1 MFKKILLLIGLSV
14 FGFNAAVA
22 QKDNE
27 ARKVLDKT
35 AAIVGKKGGAL
46 ANFKLTSGK
55 MGSINGTISIKGN
68 KFYAR
73 TSKATVWFNG
83 KTQWSYL
90 PSTNEVNVSNP
101 NESQQAAMNPYT
113 FINMYKSGY
122 KLSMNKVG
130 RDYQVHL
137 VAEKGNKGIPELYV
151 LVDQTYKPKQVKMK
165 RGGEWTTIAISNFQH
180 KNLSDHLFSFN
191 SKDFPSAEVIDLR

>member
-1 MFKKILLLIGLSV
+1 MLKKVLLLICLSV
-14 FGFNAAVA
+14 FAFNAAKA
-22 QKDNE
+22 QKDND

-35 AAIVGKKGGAL
+35 AAIVGNKGGAL

-55 MGSINGTISIKGN
+55 IGTINGTISIKGN

-130 RDYQVHL
+130 QDYQVHL
-137 VAEKGNKGIPELYV
+137 VAEKGNKGIPEIYV
-151 LVDQTYKPKQVKMK
+151 LVDAAYKPKQVKMK
-165 RGGEWTTIAISNFQH
+165 RGGEWSTITISNFQQ

-191 SKDFPSAEVIDLR
+191 SKDFPSAEVVDLR

>member
-1 MFKKILLLIGLSV
+1 MLKKVLLLICLSV
-14 FGFNAAVA
+14 FAFNATKA
-22 QKDNE
+22 QTDNE

-35 AAIVGKKGGAL
+35 AAIVGNKGGAL
-46 ANFKLTSGK
+46 ANFKLTSSKIGT
-55 MGSINGTISIKGN
+55 INGTISIKGN

-83 KTQWSYL
+83 QTQWSYL

-113 FINMYKSGY
+113 YINMYKSGY

-130 RDYQVHL
+130 HDYQVHL
-137 VAEKGNKGIPELYV
+137 VAEKGNKGIPEIYV
-151 LVDQTYKPKQVKMK
+151 LVDATYKPKQVKMK
-165 RGGEWTTIAISNFQH
+165 RGGEWSTITISNFQQ
-180 KNLSDHLFSFN
+180 KNLSDHIFSLN
-191 SKDFPSAEVIDLR
+191 SKDFPSSEVVDLR

>member
-1 MFKKILLLIGLSV
+1 MLKKVLLLVCLSMFV
-14 FGFNAAVA
+14 FNATKA
-22 QKDNE
+22 QKDND

-35 AAIVGKKGGAL
+35 AAIVGNKGGAL
-46 ANFKLTSGK
+46 ANFKLSNGK
-55 MGSINGTISIKGN
+55 LGAISGTISIKGN

-101 NESQQAAMNPYT
+101 NQSQQAAMNPYT

-122 KLSMNKVG
+122 NLSMNKVG

-137 VAEKGNKGIPELYV
+137 VAEKGNKGIPEL
-151 LVDQTYKPKQVKMK
+151 
-165 RGGEWTTIAISNFQH
+165 
-180 KNLSDHLFSFN
+180 
-191 SKDFPSAEVIDLR
+191 

>member
-1 MFKKILLLIGLSV
+1 MLKKVLLLICLSV
-14 FGFNAAVA
+14 FVFNAVKA

-35 AAIVGKKGGAL
+35 AAIVGNKGGAL

-55 MGSINGTISIKGN
+55 IGTINGTISIKGN

-130 RDYQVHL
+130 HDYQVHL
-137 VAEKGNKGIPELYV
+137 VAEKGNKGIPEIYV
-151 LVDQTYKPKQVKMK
+151 LVDATYMPKQVKMK
-165 RGGEWTTIAISNFQH
+165 RGGEWSTITISNFQQ

-191 SKDFPSAEVIDLR
+191 SKDFPSAEVVDLR